1 MFKRVPKNKNK
12 SYNYLMI
19 EKASN
24 KTVLIAMTGGVES
37 TVAAYL
43 LKKQGYKCIGI
54 GLQLFADGEEAGPF
68 ADVAV
73 LDLNKIKNICNYLD
87 IPFYAVNASDI
98 FTDKVLDPLIG
109 RILSG
114 QTFEPLVFLNTVLLD
129 VLLEKSKKFQT
140 TLVATAHYAK
150 VLKNQKTGSFELMVA
165 NDLEFDQSY
174 SLARLE
180 QKHLENLILPLSEIR
195 KKEVEKIGELI
206 KVDFIPRI
214 KTKYSHIM
222 HDPRMI
228 NLVEA
233 RSPKDL
239 RRLGTIYDYGT
250 DGSLC
255 EHFGIHRH
263 YVGQS
268 NLVIDKK
275 NEIQID
281 PLKQIISI
289 VPFKGN
295 IFIDYPNKLK
305 YQEVLIV
312 QFIPAA
318 NLDISVPIS
327 CYVKMSPK
335 GEKIP
340 CRLFFKTNNMG
351 LVEFEEPRAGLVVAG
366 QFVVFYSRQ
375 MDKGK
380 VIGSALIEVG
390 GIFDEFSYNT
400 LPNKKED
407 NDEEESDPSINRKKN
422 NNDKM
427 HF

>member
-1 MFKRVPKNKNK
+1 
-12 SYNYLMI
+12 MI
-19 EKASN
+19 EKASS

-43 LKKQGYKCIGI
+43 LKKQGYRCIGI
-54 GLQLFADGEEAGPF
+54 GLQLFADGEETGPF

-129 VLLEKSKKFQT
+129 VLLDKAKKFQT

-150 VLKNQKTGSFELMVA
+150 VLKNQKTGAFELMVA
-165 NDLEFDQSY
+165 NDLEHDQSY

-214 KTKYSHIM
+214 KSNYKHIM

-228 NLVEA
+228 RLVEA
-233 RSPKDL
+233 RSSKDL
-239 RRLGTIYDYGT
+239 RRLGSIYDYVT
-250 DGSLC
+250 EGSVC
-255 EHFGIHRH
+255 EHLGIHRH
-263 YVGQS
+263 YIGQ
-268 NLVIDKK
+268 NNIVFDKK
-275 NEIQID
+275 AEIQID
-281 PLKQIISI
+281 PLKEVISI

-305 YQEVLIV
+305 YQQVLV
-312 QFIPAA
+312 TQFNPAA
-318 NLDISVPIS
+318 NLDMSVPLI

-340 CRLFFKTNNMG
+340 CKLFIKNNNQALIEFDEARPG
-351 LVEFEEPRAGLVVAG
+351 LLVAG
-366 QFVVFYSRQ
+366 QFLVFYHRQ
-375 MDKGK
+375 NDKGK
-380 VIGSALIEVG
+380 VLGSGLVEVSG
-390 GIFDEFSYNT
+390 MFDEFSYNT
-400 LPNKKED
+400 LPDRKEET
-407 NDEEESDPSINRKKN
+407 DEEQAEVSKPNFQEKLR
-422 NNDKM
+422 
-427 HF
+427 F

>member
-1 MFKRVPKNKNK
+1 
-12 SYNYLMI
+12 MI
-19 EKASN
+19 EKANS

-54 GLQLFADGEEAGPF
+54 GLQLFADGEETGPF

-73 LDLNKIKNICNYLD
+73 LDLNRIKNICNYLD

-114 QTFEPLVFLNTVLLD
+114 QTFEPLVFLNNVLLD
-129 VLLEKSKKFQT
+129 VLLEKSKKFLT

-174 SLARLE
+174 SLAKLE

-206 KVDFIPRI
+206 KVEFLPRI
-214 KTKYSHIM
+214 KSKYAHIM
-222 HDPRMI
+222 FDPRMSK
-228 NLVEA
+228 LVEA
-233 RSPKDL
+233 RSSKDL
-239 RRLGTIYDYGT
+239 RRRGNIYDYKT
-250 DGSLC
+250 DASIG
-255 EHFGIHRH
+255 EHNGIHH
-263 YVGQS
+263 FYVGQT
-268 NLVIDKK
+268 NIVIDKK
-275 NEIQID
+275 NEHQID

-289 VPFKGN
+289 VPYKGN

-305 YQEVLIV
+305 YKEALVV
-312 QFIPAA
+312 GFNSAA
-318 NLDISVPIS
+318 NLDMSVPIS

-340 CRLFFKTNNMG
+340 CKLYYKNNNTA
-351 LVEFEEPRAGLVVAG
+351 LVEFDEPRSGLLVAG
-366 QFVVFYSRQ
+366 QFLVFYNRQ
-375 MDKGK
+375 SDKGK
-380 VIGSALIEVG
+380 VIGSALVEIG
-390 GIFDEFSYNT
+390 GNFDEYSYNT
-400 LPNKKED
+400 LPDKKED
-407 NDEEESDPSINRKKN
+407 DEDEDSHKKPN
-422 NNDKM
+422 HLDKLG
-427 HF
+427 F